1 MSAPAGN
8 TWNPRLYDDRH
19 AFVWKHGASLVE
31 LLAPQ
36 AEERILDL
44 GCGTGHL
51 TAQIAEAGAHAIGID
66 ASAPM
71 IDEARR
77 NFAGRPGLRFEIADA
92 RTFASAAELSAQI
105 GSFDAVFS
113 NAVLHWVRPPE
124 DAVRNIR
131 RALRPGGRFVAEFG
145 GRRNCARVIA
155 ALRSALSEFAAVDRL
170 PPWYYPSIA
179 EYSTLLES
187 EGLETVTAQLFERPT
202 KLEGATGLRD
212 WARMFAGDA
221 VAAVPE
227 ADRERFFAQVEA
239 IAGPE
244 LFREG
249 SWFADYRRLRIVAR
263 PFTGSFPRE

>member
-1 MSAPAGN
+1 MSAPVGN
-8 TWNPRLYDDRH
+8 TWDPRLYDDRH
-19 AFVWKHGASLVE
+19 AFVWKHGTSLAE

-36 AEERILDL
+36 AGERILDL

-51 TAQIAEAGAHAIGID
+51 TAQIAVAGAEVVGID

-71 IDEARR
+71 IEEARR
-77 NFAGRPGLRFEIADA
+77 NFAGRAGVRFEVADA
-92 RTFASAAELSAQI
+92 RTFASTAELSGEI
-105 GSFDAVFS
+105 GRFDAVFS
-113 NAVLHWVRPPE
+113 NAVLHWVRPPQ

-145 GRRNCARVIA
+145 GLGNCARVIA
-155 ALRSALSEFAAVDRL
+155 ALRSTSAEFAGVDRL
-170 PPWYYPSIA
+170 PAWYYPSVA

-187 EGLETVTAQLFERPT
+187 AGLETVTALLFERPT
-202 KLEGATGLRD
+202 KLEGPTGLRD
-212 WARMFAGDA
+212 WARMFAADA

-227 ADRERFFAQVEA
+227 AEREPFFAQVEA
-239 IAGPE
+239 IAGPD

-263 PFTGSFPRE
+263 ATTGPSSRE